1 MSVIPEI
8 KFKELLEEEK
18 FNLPVRFVSE
28 NPGEYSGNFP
38 VVVKISSE
46 KIVHKTEAGAV
57 ITDIKSRE
65 ELIKTYKDMSRKF
78 PGETIYVE
86 EMAKRGTEIII
97 GMINDPSFG
106 KMILLG
112 IGGFFSELIND
123 VTFKKVPIDIFDA
136 EDMISEL
143 KYSRLLDG
151 YRGFKASKDI
161 VKELL
166 LKVSDFGLRTEFSQI
181 DLNPVFLYEDHYLIV
196 DAKMIV

>member
-1 MSVIPEI
+1 MSIIPEI

-18 FNLPVRFVSE
+18 FNLPARFVSE
-28 NPGEYSGNFP
+28 NPSEYSGNFP

-78 PGETIYVE
+78 PEETIYVE